1 MESSVWAVYEQCD
14 IVGNVIVCSVSVGSV
29 GILWNTKYSTMWQ
42 YEQKRHCRQQCEHWT
57 VRAVWTVWTVWQQGQ
72 AQFPE
77 DSGLKGS
84 GQQSTDT
91 FATKE
96 REVNTIEAFLKPTS
110 QAVCNVYNF

>member
-1 MESSVWAVYEQCD
+1 M
-14 IVGNVIVCSVSVGSV
+14 
-29 GILWNTKYSTMWQ
+29 
-42 YEQKRHCRQQCEHWT
+42 
-57 VRAVWTVWTVWQQGQ
+57 RAVWTVWTVWQKGQYGQNGQ

-110 QAVCNVYNF
+110 QAVCDVYNF

>member
-1 MESSVWAVYEQCD
+1 MNKRGIVRSVNTSSSMYTVQLLY
-14 IVGNVIVCSVSVGSV
+14 SVA
-29 GILWNTKYSTMWQ
+29 
-42 YEQKRHCRQQCEHWT
+42 ER
-57 VRAVWTVWTVWQQGQ
+57 TVWTVWQKGQYGQ

>member
-1 MESSVWAVYEQCD
+1 MNKKG
-14 IVGNVIVCSVSVGSV
+14 IVGSV
-29 GILWNTKYSTMWQ
+29 NTEQCGQ
-42 YEQKRHCRQQCEHWT
+42 YGQYGER
-57 VRAVWTVWTVWQQGQ
+57 TVWTLGQ

>member
-1 MESSVWAVYEQCD
+1 MNTEQCGQYGQCGRKD
-14 IVGNVIVCSVSVGSV
+14 SMDSVAKG
-29 GILWNTKYSTMWQ
+29 Q
-42 YEQKRHCRQQCEHWT
+42 Y
-57 VRAVWTVWTVWQQGQ
+57 GQ

>member
-1 MESSVWAVYEQCD
+1 MNTEQC
-14 IVGNVIVCSVSVGSV
+14 G
-29 GILWNTKYSTMWQ
+29 Q
-42 YEQKRHCRQQCEHWT
+42 YEQYGQCGE
-57 VRAVWTVWTVWQQGQ
+57 RTVWTLGQ

>member
-1 MESSVWAVYEQCD
+1 M
-14 IVGNVIVCSVSVGSV
+14 
-29 GILWNTKYSTMWQ
+29 
-42 YEQKRHCRQQCEHWT
+42 
-57 VRAVWTVWTVWQQGQ
+57 RAVWTVWTVWQKGQYGQNGQ

>member
-1 MESSVWAVYEQCD
+1 MDSMDSVAE
-14 IVGNVIVCSVSVGSV
+14 
-29 GILWNTKYSTMWQ
+29 
-42 YEQKRHCRQQCEHWT
+42 R
-57 VRAVWTVWTVWQQGQ
+57 TVWTVWWKGQYGQ

-96 REVNTIEAFLKPTS
+96 REVNTIEAFLKPTFKLS
-110 QAVCNVYNF
+110 VMFTIFDLRKTEDYIGSNGPVLGTSMWTET

>member
-1 MESSVWAVYEQCD
+1 M
-14 IVGNVIVCSVSVGSV
+14 
-29 GILWNTKYSTMWQ
+29 
-42 YEQKRHCRQQCEHWT
+42 
-57 VRAVWTVWTVWQQGQ
+57 RAVWTVWQKGQYGQ

-110 QAVCNVYNF
+110 QAVRNVSDLMKTEDNIGSNGP